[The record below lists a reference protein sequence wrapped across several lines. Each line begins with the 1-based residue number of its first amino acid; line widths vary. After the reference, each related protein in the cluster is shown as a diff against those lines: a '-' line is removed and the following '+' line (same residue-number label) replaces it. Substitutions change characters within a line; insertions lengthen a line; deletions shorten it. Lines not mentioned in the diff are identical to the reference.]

1 MTQPD
6 SKTHIVVGVLSVQGS
21 FREHL
26 DHLNVLFA
34 DLNSALEYSQY
45 EFSARKVKQPEDLDG
60 LSGIILVGGESTTMS
75 LLLQHSGLFEPLA
88 RLIQSGKIGV
98 WGTCAGLILIANE
111 VTNTKTNLGKHKFR
125 VLGGLDVSIE
135 RNSFGRQV
143 DSFTQDL
150 SFKGSGVNS
159 FECVFIR
166 APVVSQILSGERRLG
181 TESSVVAEVHQT
193 NNHPVEVLSEVEKNG
208 KTLIVAVRQGHV
220 LGTSFHPELVHDTR
234 FHKWF
239 VDEFVLKRSI
249 DA

>member
-26 DHLNVLFA
+26 DHLNVLFT
-34 DLNSALEYSQY
+34 DLNSAPEYSHYQ
-45 EFSARKVKQPEDLDG
+45 FSARKVKQPKDLDG

-75 LLLQHSGLFEPLA
+75 LLLQHSGLFGPLA
-88 RLIQSGKIGV
+88 QLIQSGKIGV
-98 WGTCAGLILIANE
+98 WGTCAGLILIANQ
-111 VTNTKTNLGKHKFR
+111 VTNTKVDLGDCKFK

-143 DSFTQDL
+143 DSFTQVL
-150 SFKGSGVNS
+150 SFQESSVRS

-166 APVVSQILSGERRLG
+166 APVVSGILSEKPTVG
-181 TESSVVAEVHQT
+181 TKSSVVAEVFEA
-193 NNHPVEVLSEVEKNG
+193 NNHPVEVLSEVEKDR
-208 KTLIVAVRQGHV
+208 KTLIVAVRQGHI
-220 LGTSFHPELVHDTR
+220 LGTSFHPELVQDYR

>member
-1 MTQPD
+1 MTQQD
-6 SKTHIVVGVLSVQGS
+6 SKTHVVVGVLSVQGS

-26 DHLNVLFA
+26 DHLNVLFT
-34 DLNSALEYSQY
+34 DLNSAPENSQLD
-45 EFSARKVKQPEDLDG
+45 FAARTVRQPKDLDG
-60 LSGIILVGGESTTMS
+60 LSGLILVGGESTTMS

-98 WGTCAGLILIANE
+98 WGTCAGLILIANQ
-111 VTNTKTNLGKHKFR
+111 VTNTKVDLGRRKFR
-125 VLGGLDVSIE
+125 ALGGLDVSIE

-143 DSFTQDL
+143 DSFTQEL
-150 SFKGSGVNS
+150 SFQASGVNS

-166 APVVSQILSGERRLG
+166 APVVSSILGRERPVG
-181 TESSVVAEVHQT
+181 TESSVVADLFQT

-208 KTLIVAVRQGHV
+208 KTLIVAVRQGHI
-220 LGTSFHPELVHDTR
+220 LGTSFHPELVPDYR

-239 VDEFVLKRSI
+239 VDEFVLRRSI